1 MSVCSVW
8 VWGFQVKNEQYRG
21 VLSENAPNI
30 KKKRFAISVTYPSI
44 TWEGKQILGEKGSS
58 LTTISEKYR
67 VIWFL

>member
-1 MSVCSVW
+1 MH
-8 VWGFQVKNEQYRG
+8 QI
-21 VLSENAPNI
+21 L

-67 VIWFL
+67 VI